1 MTCSSNIKQEELL
14 AQEHGRIRQLILG
27 KFALKQIYLHA
38 YSEYQAC
45 IAKCGKRGALL
56 ELGAGLGFAKE
67 VIPDLMISDVVSYP
81 GVEKIVDATHMD
93 FPDASLR
100 FIGMLNVFHH
110 IPDVEAFFREANR
123 CLVSGGRVLIMDEHV
138 GPLSTPILKYVHHEP
153 FNKHASTWSFDSKDP
168 LMDANGALSWIVF
181 RRDVKKFQEKF
192 PGLQLVSYN
201 THTPLMYWLAGGLKN
216 WKLVDR
222 KLYPIAKWFD
232 DLLIKIW
239 PGLGCFNTIELV
251 KL

>member
-1 MTCSSNIKQEELL
+1 MTCSSNIKHTELL

-27 KFALKQIYLHA
+27 KFALKQIYLQA
-38 YSEYQAC
+38 YSEYQVC
-45 IAKCGKRGALL
+45 IAKCGKQGALL

-67 VIPDLMISDVVSYP
+67 MIPELLISDVVQYP
-81 GVEKIVDATHMD
+81 GVEKIVDATKMD
-93 FPDASLR
+93 FADASLR

-110 IPDVEAFFREANR
+110 IPDVEAFFHEAKR
-123 CLVSGGRVLIMDEHV
+123 CLVPGGRVLIMDEHV

-153 FNKHASTWSFDSKDP
+153 FNKDATSWHFDSKDP

-181 RRDVKKFQEKF
+181 KRDYEIFQSKF
-192 PGLQLVSYN
+192 PDFKLVSYKA
-201 THTPLMYWLAGGLKN
+201 HTPLMYWLAGGLKN

-222 KLYPIAKWFD
+222 KLFPVAKWLD
-232 DLLIKIW
+232 DLLIRIW